1 MEPRDDGL
9 DVAVH
14 QTLAHGGTVCV
25 IRRHQDLDP
34 VEGIA
39 ALLRY

>member
-1 MEPRDDGL
+1 MELRDDGL
-9 DVAVH
+9 DLAIH
-14 QTLAHGGTVCV
+14 QTLVHGGTVASV
-25 IRRHQDLDP
+25 HQQHDLEP